1 MEKIIE
7 NIKNKFSLSDVDSA
21 HGWYITCEKNDAVG
35 LLAHLKTAEG
45 FTHLVLI
52 TAVDWI
58 EDGKFQL
65 TYLLNNPKSKTR
77 LGVRTF
83 IERSVWPEESE
94 MESAHHLWPAAK
106 TYQRELHEMF
116 GIDFPESPEV
126 NDPLILEY
134 WDDIPPYRRDFDTK
148 KYSEDTYFPREG
160 RSTNDPAEYMK
171 EKLYPN
177 EGEKSSGENNA

>member
-1 MEKIIE
+1 MEKTID
-7 NIKNKFSLSDVDSA
+7 NIKRQFPLSDVTSS
-21 HGWYITCEKNDAVG
+21 HGWYVTCEKKDVIS
-35 LLAHLKTAEG
+35 LLGYLKNTEG
-45 FTHLVLI
+45 FTHLVLF

-58 EDGKFQL
+58 EQGKFQL
-65 TYLLNNPKSKTR
+65 TYLLNNPQDKTR
-77 LGVRTF
+77 LGIRTF

-116 GIDFPESPEV
+116 GIDFPGSPEV

-134 WDDIPPYRRDFDTK
+134 WDEIPPYRRDFDTK
-148 KYSEDTYFPREG
+148 KYSEETYFPREG
-160 RSTNDPAEYMK
+160 RSSNDPAEYMK

-177 EGEKSSGENNA
+177 EGGKNA